1 MWSCLSIFDGPFPSL
16 IIENLK
22 VKGLR
27 ILQDAEFVFCENR
40 NLLHGLNGSG
50 KTTVLEAIFLL
61 GYGKSFLNARK
72 ADLIHERMKEFTID
86 LVVRGNLGE
95 HRISAYFDHHFSLL
109 LDGKKA
115 TIFEINSY
123 LYPVFFSSANYSLF
137 IESKPHIR
145 KMVNQFI
152 FGVNP
157 LYIHYILSYNKV
169 LKQKNH
175 LLKKRGNT
183 AEISSWNKTMSE
195 FAEKIVGMRMN
206 FIHGL
211 NEEIKNRFGKQLH
224 VTYQPSL
231 GRRGK
236 VSVEDFF
243 MELEKARDMEVQR
256 SCSLKGP
263 HLDGFAIDLFSKNLK
278 FYSSGEKKINLLLVY
293 ISFIEFFRKQKQD
306 YPVFLVDDFDTAID
320 ERNIDFLIENYP
332 DLQVIAT
339 SVNQNPR
346 FNRLIELKK
355 EN

>member
-1 MWSCLSIFDGPFPSL
+1 M
-16 IIENLK
+16 
-22 VKGLR
+22 
-27 ILQDAEFVFCENR
+27 
-40 NLLHGLNGSG
+40 NGSG
-50 KTTVLEAIFLL
+50 KTTTLEAIFLL
-61 GYGKSFLNARK
+61 GYGKSFLNVRK
-72 ADLIHERMKEFTID
+72 SELVHDRMKEFSVD
-86 LVVRGNLGE
+86 LVTRGNLGE
-95 HRISAYFDHHFSLL
+95 HRISAYFDRHFSLL

-123 LYPVFFSSANYSLF
+123 LYPVFFSSSNYNLL
-137 IESKPHIR
+137 IESKSHIR

-157 LYIHYILSYNKV
+157 LYIHYILSYNKA

-183 AEISSWNKTMSE
+183 AEVSSWNKTMSE
-195 FAEKIVGMRMN
+195 FAEKIVGIRMN
-206 FIHGL
+206 FINGL
-211 NEEIKNRFGKQLH
+211 NTEIENRFGKHLRF
-224 VTYQPSL
+224 TYQPSL

-236 VSVEDFF
+236 VSIGDFF
-243 MELEKARDMEVQR
+243 MELEKARDIEVQR
-256 SCSLKGP
+256 GCSLKGP
-263 HLDGFAIDLFSKNLK
+263 HLDGFEIDLFSKNLK
-278 FYSSGEKKINLLLVY
+278 FYSSGEKKINLLQVY

-320 ERNIDFLIENYP
+320 EQNIDFLIENYP

-346 FNRLIELKK
+346 FDRLIELKK